1 MRRRK
6 RPVGPIY
13 TFLLIYLAY
22 ALFLPLLR
30 LSTVLIGLGLSTAAA
45 LGVAAMLKR
54 KLREVEEAPIFTAFT
69 EESAKEA
76 AKEDKEGGEKKET
89 RYSPQVNAIID
100 EGRLAMKEMGRLY
113 ASIRNENVR
122 KKINE
127 IMAVSD
133 KIVRDAIEDESD
145 EPQIRKFLD
154 YYLPTTIK
162 LLNAYDR
169 MDELD
174 FEGEN
179 ISGSKQNI
187 EEMLDTTIEAYTRQL
202 DALFRNQA
210 MDIDAEIRA
219 MNSMMAQEGIGG
231 KGTLD
236 WNTFKKEYDKQKGT
250 VQNG

>member
-89 RYSPQVNAIID
+89 RYLLSDQEKPS
-100 EGRLAMKEMGRLY
+100 L
-113 ASIRNENVR
+113 
-122 KKINE
+122 
-127 IMAVSD
+127 VS
-133 KIVRDAIEDESD
+133 
-145 EPQIRKFLD
+145 F
-154 YYLPTTIK
+154 T
-162 LLNAYDR
+162 
-169 MDELD
+169 
-174 FEGEN
+174 
-179 ISGSKQNI
+179 
-187 EEMLDTTIEAYTRQL
+187 
-202 DALFRNQA
+202 
-210 MDIDAEIRA
+210 
-219 MNSMMAQEGIGG
+219 
-231 KGTLD
+231 
-236 WNTFKKEYDKQKGT
+236 
-250 VQNG
+250 